1 MVQFVRS
8 EPISTLEGNTL
19 GLKAN
24 QIKRLEK
31 LYQRRVTPRALV
43 TQEFARQLTEIS
55 SEIRRQIGV
64 LINRQGQV
72 EYVIVGDAKGIV
84 IPDLK
89 RHRIGQGRFRGL
101 RCIHTQLSGEGLTQ
115 DDLTDLALLR
125 LDMMAVL
132 SITPDGLPGWIEAA
146 HLLPAS
152 PNLTSP
158 QLPPPTDPL
167 DDLLTETTTSSGEGA
182 AGELNSTP
190 WAILPKTPPSQLS
203 VDFLELIDSL
213 EAEFART
220 AGKRGAKDRR
230 DRAILVTVTTQSLTQ
245 AQESIEELHELAL
258 SSGLVVVD
266 MILQKRQQLDPRTL
280 LGKGKLQELIIR
292 SLRQSADMIIFD
304 QDLSPSQVRSIEG
317 ATDLKVIDRTQLIL
331 DIFAQRA
338 QSREGKIQVEL
349 AQLKYLLP
357 RLTGK
362 GADMSRLEGGIG
374 GRGPGE
380 TKLEVDRRRARDRI
394 TALERQLED
403 VRRIRE
409 ARRAKRSRRGLPVVS
424 IVGYTNAGKS
434 TLLNTLTSSEVLAES
449 RMFATLDP
457 TSRRLRLPREREIII
472 NDTVGF
478 IRDLPETLIAA
489 FKATLEELEDSDLL
503 VHLVDCHLPDFAHRI
518 EAVERILA
526 ELKLHK
532 IPRILVFNKCDLVD
546 AEQAENLCVSNQA
559 LAISAV
565 SPETLSPLLDEID
578 HRLAESGKSALVPV
592 FSSEYVV
599 EE

>member
-1 MVQFVRS
+1 M
-8 EPISTLEGNTL
+8 STLEGNTL
-19 GLKAN
+19 GLKAS

-31 LYQRRVTPRALV
+31 LYQRRLSPRALV

-55 SEIRRQIGV
+55 SEIRRQIGA

-152 PNLTSP
+152 PNLASP

-167 DDLLTETTTSSGEGA
+167 DDLLTETTASSAEGA
-182 AGELNSTP
+182 VGELNSAP

-266 MILQKRQQLDPRTL
+266 MILQKRQQLDPRTV

-546 AEQAENLCVSNQA
+546 AEQVENLCVSNQA